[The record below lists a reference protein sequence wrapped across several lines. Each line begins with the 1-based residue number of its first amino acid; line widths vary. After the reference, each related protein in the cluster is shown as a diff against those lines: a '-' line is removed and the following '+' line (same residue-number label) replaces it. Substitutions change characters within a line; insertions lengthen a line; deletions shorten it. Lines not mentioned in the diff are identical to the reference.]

1 MISTTE
7 IRMNATSAGLLRQA
21 EDLLRAGDK
30 RRASGKAWDAVEHIL
45 YEIMRERE
53 WDRSEVGDHDEMGYL
68 FRFGSLLSKEA
79 DDRGRF
85 LTLLAGAGSN
95 YVNFHE
101 DWDDEFS
108 VRVGIDTA
116 KELITQLERIA
127 EPVRSW

>member
-1 MISTTE
+1 MIATTE
-7 IRMNATSAGLLRQA
+7 IRINAASAGLLEQA

-30 RRASGKAWDAVEHIL
+30 RRASGKAWEAVEHIL

-68 FRFGSLLSKEA
+68 FRFGNILSKEA
-79 DDRGRF
+79 DDRGEF
-85 LTLLAGAGSN
+85 LLLLANAGSD
-95 YVNFHE
+95 YVNSHE
-101 DWDDEFS
+101 DWHTAFM

-127 EPVRSW
+127 EPVRR

>member
-1 MISTTE
+1 MIATIE

-30 RRASGKAWDAVEHIL
+30 RRASGKAWEAVEHIL

-68 FRFGSLLSKEA
+68 FRFGNILSKEA
-79 DDRGRF
+79 DDRGEF
-85 LTLLAGAGSN
+85 HLLLASSGSN

-101 DWDDEFS
+101 DWHDEFT
-108 VRVGIDTA
+108 VRVGIDDA

-127 EPVRSW
+127 EPAIRY

>member
-1 MISTTE
+1 MVATTE

-30 RRASGKAWDAVEHIL
+30 RRASGKAWEAVEHIL

-68 FRFGSLLSKEA
+68 LRFGNILSKEA
-79 DDRGRF
+79 DDRGEF
-85 LTLLAGAGSN
+85 HLLLASSGSN

-101 DWDDEFS
+101 DWHDEFT
-108 VRVGIDTA
+108 VRVGIDDA
-116 KELITQLERIA
+116 KELIIQLERIA
-127 EPVRSW
+127 EPAIRY

>member
-1 MISTTE
+1 MIATTE
-7 IRMNATSAGLLRQA
+7 IRINAASAGLLEQA

-30 RRASGKAWDAVEHIL
+30 RRASGKAWEAVEHIL

-68 FRFGSLLSKEA
+68 FRFGNILSKEA
-79 DDRGRF
+79 DDRGEF
-85 LTLLAGAGSN
+85 LLMLANAGSD
-95 YVNFHE
+95 YVNSHE
-101 DWDDEFS
+101 DWHTAFM

-127 EPVRSW
+127 EPVGYR

>member
-1 MISTTE
+1 MVATTE

-21 EDLLRAGDK
+21 EDWLRAGDK
-30 RRASGKAWDAVEHIL
+30 RRASGKAWAAVEHVL

-53 WDRSEVGDHDEMGYL
+53 WDRSEAGDHDEMGYL
-68 FRFGSLLSKEA
+68 FRFASLLSKEA
-79 DDRGRF
+79 DDRGEF
-85 LTLLAGAGSN
+85 LTLLACAGSN
-95 YVNFHE
+95 YINFHE

-127 EPVRSW
+127 EPVRRW

>member
-1 MISTTE
+1 MIATTE

-21 EDLLRAGDK
+21 EDSLRAGDK
-30 RRASGKAWDAVEHIL
+30 RRASGKAWEAVEHIL

-68 FRFGSLLSKEA
+68 FRFGNILSKEA
-79 DDRGRF
+79 DDRGEF
-85 LTLLAGAGSN
+85 LTLLANAGAD

-101 DWDDEFS
+101 DWHDEFT
-108 VRVGIDTA
+108 VQVGIDTA

-127 EPVRSW
+127 EPVKR

>member
-1 MISTTE
+1 MMIATTE
-7 IRMNATSAGLLRQA
+7 IRMNAASAGLLEQA

-30 RRASGKAWDAVEHIL
+30 RRASGKAWEAVEHIL

-68 FRFGSLLSKEA
+68 FRFAGLLSKEA
-79 DDRGRF
+79 DDRGEF
-85 LTLLAGAGSN
+85 LTLLANAGAD

-127 EPVRSW
+127 EPVRP

>member
-1 MISTTE
+1 MIATTE
-7 IRMNATSAGLLRQA
+7 TRINAASAGLLEQA

-30 RRASGKAWDAVEHIL
+30 RRASGKAWEAVEHIL

-68 FRFGSLLSKEA
+68 FRFGNILSKEA
-79 DDRGRF
+79 DDRGEF
-85 LTLLAGAGSN
+85 LLLLANAGSD
-95 YVNFHE
+95 YVNSHE
-101 DWDDEFS
+101 DWHTAFM

-127 EPVRSW
+127 EPVGYR

>member
-1 MISTTE
+1 MLATTE

-30 RRASGKAWDAVEHIL
+30 RRASGKAWEAVEHIL

-68 FRFGSLLSKEA
+68 LRFGSLLSKEA

-85 LTLLAGAGSN
+85 LTLLAGAGST
-95 YVNFHE
+95 YVNSHE
-101 DWDDEFS
+101 DWHTDFM
-108 VRVGIDTA
+108 VRGSINGA
-116 KELITQLERIA
+116 RELITLLERIA
-127 EPVRSW
+127 EPIRRW